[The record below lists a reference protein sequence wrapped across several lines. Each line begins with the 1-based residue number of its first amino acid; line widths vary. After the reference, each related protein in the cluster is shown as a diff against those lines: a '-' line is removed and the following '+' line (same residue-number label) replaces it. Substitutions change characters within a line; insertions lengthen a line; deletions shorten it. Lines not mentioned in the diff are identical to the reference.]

1 MERAL
6 HNLSLQPTPVA
17 YIGAWRASVP
27 EQDSLMNVLD
37 FEKIVKSE
45 KVAMHY
51 VLTRCSMTGP
61 FRCPSCSS
69 EKLYEIESGKRRRC
83 ARCGHTFNPFAGRY
97 LNNVKLTAHEWL
109 WLVKLFEL
117 EMSAT
122 VITGETGI
130 SYPTV
135 LKSIDTIRCALADE
149 RGADGAVTGGR
160 EAGRHL
166 AISNG
171 PGSHD
176 EPYDADSGPESGIFF
191 HLAFGDDCLVLT
203 KRSSNGQF
211 LRCGDRRLEIVD
223 YGKNFPRLKVYC
235 SAKGFWPFAKERL
248 MKYHGVPLNKLPR
261 YLEEMSFRWMN
272 RGTPLFDL
280 ILEKLCRY
288 APEEGIRRGRDAA
301 RRESVPESV
310 SLQNS

>member
-1 MERAL
+1 MTHDDAA
-6 HNLSLQPTPVA
+6 PV
-17 YIGAWRASVP
+17 SVP

-51 VLTRCSMTGP
+51 VLTRCSMTGG
-61 FRCPSCSS
+61 FRCPSCLS
-69 EKLYEIESGKRRRC
+69 EKLYEIENGKRRRC

-122 VITGETGI
+122 VIAGETGI

-135 LKSIDTIRCALADE
+135 LKSIDTIRCALADA
-149 RGADGAVTGGR
+149 RCADSAVPGDC
-160 EAGRHL
+160 EAVRHL

-171 PGSHD
+171 PESRD
-176 EPYDADSGPESGIFF
+176 DSDQTDSGPGSAIFF
-191 HLAFGDDCLVLT
+191 HLKFGDDCLILT
-203 KRSSNGQF
+203 KRAPDGR
-211 LRCGDRRLEIVD
+211 LVWCGDRKLEIVD

-235 SAKGFWPFAKERL
+235 SAKGFWPFAKERFT
-248 MKYHGVPLNKLPR
+248 KYHGVPLNKLPC

-280 ILEKLCRY
+280 ILERLCRY
-288 APEEGIRRGRDAA
+288 APEDGIRCRADAA
-301 RRESVPESV
+301 RREPKPAILSM
-310 SLQNS
+310 QKN

>member
-1 MERAL
+1 
-6 HNLSLQPTPVA
+6 
-17 YIGAWRASVP
+17 
-27 EQDSLMNVLD
+27 MNVLD

-51 VLTRCSMTGP
+51 VLTRCSMTGG
-61 FRCPSCSS
+61 FHCPSCSS
-69 EKLYEIESGKRRRC
+69 EKLYEIENGKRRRC

-149 RGADGAVTGGR
+149 RGADGAVPGDR

-166 AISNG
+166 AISND
-171 PGSHD
+171 P
-176 EPYDADSGPESGIFF
+176 DSAIFF
-191 HLAFGDDCLVLT
+191 HLAFGDDCLILT
-203 KRSSNGQF
+203 KKSPNGRV
-211 LRCGDRRLEIVD
+211 LRCGDRKLEIVD
-223 YGKNFPRLKVYC
+223 YGKNFPRLNVYC

-280 ILEKLCRY
+280 ILERLCRY
-288 APEEGIRRGRDAA
+288 APEEGIRCGAAAA
-301 RRESVPESV
+301 RRESVPES
-310 SLQNS
+310 SSIQNS

>member
-1 MERAL
+1 M
-6 HNLSLQPTPVA
+6 HLSMQLAPVA
-17 YIGAWRASVP
+17 YIGVGQASVP
-27 EQDSLMNVLD
+27 EQDPPMNVLD

-51 VLTRCSMTGP
+51 VLTRCSMTGG

-69 EKLYEIESGKRRRC
+69 EKLYEIEGGKRRRC

-122 VITGETGI
+122 VIAAETGI

-135 LKSIDTIRCALADE
+135 LKSIDTIRCALAE
-149 RGADGAVTGGR
+149 AHGADRAIPGDCEAVQ
-160 EAGRHL
+160 HL

-171 PGSHD
+171 PGGHD
-176 EPYDADSGPESGIFF
+176 DSYEADSGPGSAIFF
-191 HLAFGDDCLVLT
+191 HLKFGDDCLILT
-203 KRSSNGQF
+203 KRSPDGRLLQ
-211 LRCGDRRLEIVD
+211 CGDRKLEIVD

-248 MKYHGVPLNKLPR
+248 TKYHGVPLNKLPC

-288 APEEGIRRGRDAA
+288 APEEGIRCRANAA
-301 RRESVPESV
+301 RRETVPK
-310 SLQNS
+310 SLTMQNN